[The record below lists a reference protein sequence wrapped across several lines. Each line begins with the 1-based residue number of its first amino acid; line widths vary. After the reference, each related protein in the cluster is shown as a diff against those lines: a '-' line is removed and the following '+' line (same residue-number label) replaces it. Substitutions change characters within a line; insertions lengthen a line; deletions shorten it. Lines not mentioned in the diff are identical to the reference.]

1 MSTDVRADKKSGIVD
16 EIAESLAHYERDHPQ
31 ADVNVYRLTAY
42 SVRIRVID
50 PGFVGVGRVARHERL
65 WAYLNK
71 ISEEA
76 QCDISML
83 LLLAPEEQEDSASNW
98 KFEHPEEFG
107 RP

>member
-1 MSTDVRADKKSGIVD
+1 MSTDVRADKKGEIVD
-16 EIAESLAHYERDHPQ
+16 EIVQALAFYECDHPQ
-31 ADVNVYRLTAY
+31 VDVKVYRLNDN

-50 PGFVGVGRVARHERL
+50 SGFAGVGRVARYEGL
-65 WAYLNK
+65 SAYLNK

-83 LLLAPEEQEDSASNW
+83 LLLAPEEKEDSASNW